1 MITAAI
7 LTAMANDIAGIT
19 VDANAFWE
27 ELPLMKDGKP
37 AQGIWIVT
45 RGGFSTNA
53 KALNNQT
60 IADIY
65 VAFNDKTKT
74 EAMHAQISAWIR
86 NHLAICELSGTIG
99 DSRYDFTNIRIRPA
113 TTPSEFGITTNG
125 NIVKLASAQIYY
137 DIN

>member
-19 VDANAFWE
+19 VDTNAFWE

-45 RGGFSTNA
+45 RGGFNTNA

-74 EAMHAQISAWIR
+74 EAMHAQISEWIR